1 MKQQYK
7 EVFPNYI
14 VKRLLKIL
22 EERHIISYKQDSLF
36 KPFVFSNEDGSK
48 YHPQYNKEELLMAL
62 NNKVDEVISVIQ
74 EWEYDSPYSYS
85 VLFEIKG
92 EWKDTLLAAIDEKMI
107 NCIED
112 ENFKHD
118 LFSSTIMDCVPSYK
132 KIRNID
138 ILKFSLHLIGYLPQ
152 ETDNRRDIVYPII
165 CLLNNE
171 TNILEIRY
179 EKAKGYISNQED
191 GFYIKKI
198 KEVQNKLEDLLGIE
212 LLAVNLSP
220 IVKFIKGTLNDVEET
235 EVAVSAQALEYHT
248 GSKAI
253 LDTGNN
259 DNMIL
264 PLIGNLKDILS
275 NYEDL
280 FSANDE
286 TKQIRDILEEII
298 LEAEFLSDHPWIT
311 LAWKNEVKSKILKV
325 KFLFNYH
332 GQDFSVLQYYGN
344 NADSERMSY
353 VTQFIFDNKQKLD
366 CQTE

>member
-1 MKQQYK
+1 
-7 EVFPNYI
+7 
-14 VKRLLKIL
+14 
-22 EERHIISYKQDSLF
+22 
-36 KPFVFSNEDGSK
+36 
-48 YHPQYNKEELLMAL
+48 MAL

-286 TKQIRDILEEII
+286 TKQIRDLLEEII

-366 CQTE
+366 CQIE